1 MLFALCD
8 TLQIELINDFA
19 GNLEDDTF
27 RDMFVSALRPM
38 EDKLAHALDTLR
50 LASRTS
56 VSTLAETNTRFSV
69 GKSRRMRCGVYAVGQ
84 YMPVAII

>member
-8 TLQIELINDFA
+8 TVQIELINDFA

-56 VSTLAETNTRFSV
+56 VSTLAETNIRSCV
-69 GKSRRMRCGVYAVGQ
+69 GKNRRMRCGVYAVGQ
-84 YMPVAII
+84 ICL